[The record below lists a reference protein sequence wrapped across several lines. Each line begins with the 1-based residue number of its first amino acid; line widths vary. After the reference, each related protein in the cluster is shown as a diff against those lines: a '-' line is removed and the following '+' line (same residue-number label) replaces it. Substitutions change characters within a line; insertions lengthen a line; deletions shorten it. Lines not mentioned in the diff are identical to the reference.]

1 MNFLDLIFPRRC
13 LGCNRLGSYI
23 CNACRTTLDLRG
35 QRCPECDRPA
45 IDGMT
50 HPICLRP
57 LGLDGLVT
65 VFENRG
71 IIKKA
76 IKSLKYRFVYDA
88 AEELVNLVPDSALQN
103 LPIKSNSWALY
114 PIPLHKDRL
123 RWRGFNQA
131 EKLGQFVAQRLKMKM
146 IDGLLVRTV
155 KRTPQADI
163 SRREDRIQNAQG
175 LFQLNKLST
184 SNLPAGRQGSQL
196 SILLFDDVWTTG
208 ATMKEAVKV
217 LKRSGLG
224 KVWGMTLAR

>member
-1 MNFLDLIFPRRC
+1 MHVLDFIFPKRC
-13 LGCNRLGSYI
+13 FGCNQIGRYI
-23 CNACRTTLDLRG
+23 CSDCRKALVMRDF
-35 QRCPECDRPA
+35 RCNECDRPA

-57 LGLDGLVT
+57 LGIDGLLT
-65 VFENRG
+65 IFENRG

-88 AEELVNLVPDSALQN
+88 AEELVNLVPDSAWQN
-103 LPIKSNSWALY
+103 LPIKSSSWALY

-131 EKLGQFVAQRLKMKM
+131 EKLGQFVAQKLGIKM
-146 IDGLLVRTV
+146 IDGLLIRTA

-163 SRREDRIQNAQG
+163 SSRKDRVQNAQG
-175 LFQLNKLST
+175 LFQFNKLST
-184 SNLPAGRQGSQL
+184 INSQL

-217 LKRSGLG
+217 LKRNGVE
-224 KVWGMTLAR
+224 KAWCVTLVR

>member
-1 MNFLDLIFPRRC
+1 
-13 LGCNRLGSYI
+13 
-23 CNACRTTLDLRG
+23 
-35 QRCPECDRPA
+35 
-45 IDGMT
+45 
-50 HPICLRP
+50 
-57 LGLDGLVT
+57 
-65 VFENRG
+65 
-71 IIKKA
+71 
-76 IKSLKYRFVYDA
+76 
-88 AEELVNLVPDSALQN
+88 
-103 LPIKSNSWALY
+103 
-114 PIPLHKDRL
+114 
-123 RWRGFNQA
+123 
-131 EKLGQFVAQRLKMKM
+131 MKM